1 MALVNTDLMSNDLNF
16 YALVS
21 GPVPSPFRNR
31 RGRRSL
37 LDVLLRRRR
46 DSGLPL
52 DMVPLSVVDLGVL
65 HVPSG
70 RLEAC
75 DPFVTLG
82 CDIVFAVEPGDYPVK
97 ATVADVSKEH
107 DGSHERN
114 AYLSLVL
121 ADGEAAAVEPAR
133 RAIGWKGAVCVD
145 AGTVAFVDRVAA
157 VAMSAL
163 ADGAN
168 LYDEFEPEPWCG
180 PLDSPDHYR
189 EGMANIVMPLDGAG
203 ENIIMASSGW
213 GDGVYPVMLT
223 RDADGA
229 PLGLHID
236 LGVVG
241 GFASEDEEDD
251 EDE

>member
-1 MALVNTDLMSNDLNF
+1 MAPVSNDLNF

-37 LDVLLRRRR
+37 LDVLLWRRR

-52 DMVPLSVVDLGVL
+52 DMVPLSVLDLGVL

-82 CDIVFAVEPGDYPVK
+82 RDIVFAVEPGDYPVK
-97 ATVADVSKEH
+97 ATVVDISKEH

-121 ADGEAAAVEPAR
+121 ADGEPAAVESAR
-133 RAIGWKGAVCVD
+133 WAIGWKGAEIGRAHV
-145 AGTVAFVDRVAA
+145 
-157 VAMSAL
+157 
-163 ADGAN
+163 
-168 LYDEFEPEPWCG
+168 
-180 PLDSPDHYR
+180 
-189 EGMANIVMPLDGAG
+189 
-203 ENIIMASSGW
+203 
-213 GDGVYPVMLT
+213 
-223 RDADGA
+223 
-229 PLGLHID
+229 
-236 LGVVG
+236 
-241 GFASEDEEDD
+241 
-251 EDE
+251 

>member
-1 MALVNTDLMSNDLNF
+1 MAPVSNDLNF

-82 CDIVFAVEPGDYPVK
+82 DGPVFEVEPGDYPVK
-97 ATVADVSKEH
+97 ATVADISKEH

-121 ADGEAAAVEPAR
+121 ADGESAAVEAAQPVR
-133 RAIGWKGAVCVD
+133 GRGFVGVD
-145 AGTVAFVDRVAA
+145 SGTVAFVDRVAA

-213 GDGVYPVMLT
+213 GDGVYPVVLT

-241 GFASEDEEDD
+241 ESDD
-251 EDE
+251 EDEEE